1 MEKTTALG
9 IAIACGAAMGLAS
22 VGAAAGRVPPV
33 LAGGVL
39 ILAFPVGALALFRW
53 WCAGEGEEDI
63 PFLGY

>member
-9 IAIACGAAMGLAS
+9 IAVLCGASLLLAS
-22 VGAAAGRVPPV
+22 LGAAAGTVSPILAAAV
-33 LAGGVL
+33 LV
-39 ILAFPVGALALFRW
+39 LAFPAGTMALFLW